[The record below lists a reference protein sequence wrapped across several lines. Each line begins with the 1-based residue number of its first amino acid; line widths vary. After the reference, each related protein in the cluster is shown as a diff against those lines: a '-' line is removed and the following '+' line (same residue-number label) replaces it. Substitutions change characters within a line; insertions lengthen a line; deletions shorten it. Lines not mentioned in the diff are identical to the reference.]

1 MGEIGISRREYL
13 YVLSFCDL
21 LLISRGYDRRNRH
34 LWSAIRWQT
43 HQLMAAFV
51 GGNKLTEAGI
61 HSPKDL
67 IAFPWEKEGPV
78 ELSEEDVRELQ
89 ADIDFANAMLQQQ
102 REGKPMP

>member
-67 IAFPWEKEGPV
+67 IAFPWEFFARKPKV
-78 ELSEEDVRELQ
+78 EMQRSHWIMRA
-89 ADIDFANAMLQQQ
+89 ADRA
-102 REGKPMP
+102 